1 MLQFDHERE
10 PRARIKVVGVGGG
23 GGNAINTMIRTGL
36 AGVDFISANT
46 DAQAL
51 AMSLSPVKIQLGERG
66 LGAGADPGIGK
77 KCADETRERIV
88 EQLQGAD
95 MVFVTCGLGG
105 GTGTGAA
112 PVVAEVA
119 KELGALTVA
128 VVTRPFQFEG
138 SVRRRQAEDGVD
150 SLHDVVDTL
159 ITIPNDRL
167 LQMVTKA
174 TALTDA
180 FRLVDEV
187 LLNAVQGISDLITVH
202 GMINLDFADVRAVMN
217 EMGMALM
224 GTGRARGENRSVIAA
239 QAAIS
244 NPLLEDLSIQGAR
257 GVLINITGG
266 SDMTLHEVHEA
277 ASLVREQAHQDAN
290 IIFGS
295 VVSETAQD
303 ELRVT
308 VIATGLEDRERTRRR
323 PPAPSPSNVTPLR
336 PPPREDAALERE
348 RLAEPPASASAAAAA
363 GDGFLSP
370 FEEELDV
377 PAFIRRASSKQETW

>member
-1 MLQFDHERE
+1 MIQFDSERE
-10 PRARIKVVGVGGG
+10 PRAQIKVVGVGGG
-23 GGNAINTMIRTGL
+23 GGNAINTMIRAGL
-36 AGVDFISANT
+36 GGVEFLSANT

-51 AMSLSPVKIQLGERG
+51 AMSLSPVKVQLGERG
-66 LGAGADPGIGK
+66 LGAGADPSTGR
-77 KCADETRERIV
+77 KCAEEGRDR
-88 EQLQGAD
+88 LQEHLGSAD

-112 PVVAEVA
+112 PIVAQVA
-119 KELGALTVA
+119 KEAGALTVA
-128 VVTRPFQFEG
+128 VVTKPFTFEG
-138 SVRRRQAEDGVD
+138 SVRRRQAEEGIDA
-150 SLHDVVDTL
+150 LHDVVDTL

-167 LQMVTKA
+167 LQMVTRA

-180 FRLVDEV
+180 FRLVDDV

-224 GTGRARGENRSVIAA
+224 GTGKARGENRAVVAA

-244 NPLLEDLSIQGAR
+244 NPLLEELSIQGAR

-266 SDMTLHEVHEA
+266 ADMTLHEVHEA
-277 ASLVREQAHQDAN
+277 ASLVREQAHEDAN

-295 VVSETAQD
+295 VVHEAAAD
-303 ELRVT
+303 EVRVT
-308 VIATGLEDRERTRRR
+308 VIATGLEDRDRLRRQR
-323 PPAPSPSNVTPLR
+323 PEPIAMGNVTPLR
-336 PPPREDAALERE
+336 PPVREEAPGPLAAD
-348 RLAEPPASASAAAAA
+348 PPVSAQAA
-363 GDGFLSP
+363 GTDFLSP

-377 PAFIRRASSKQETW
+377 PAFIRRGHKDGY